1 MKKFNNTVETNLPLR
16 LVAYIRKSSEDNKD
30 GDAKK
35 QLNSLAYQRTF
46 INDTVQREGYT
57 LLRTF
62 EDDKTGYEAF
72 IRPQFEEMLTYL
84 KEHSNEVD
92 GIICTEIS
100 RLARNFGDGGMILW
114 YMQSNIINKI
124 ITLGKTFTNSS
135 TDQMMVAIEFAM
147 SKKSS
152 DDTGLRTIEGMR
164 SKAHTMKHPSRPP
177 VLGYKTIGDVGAKKW
192 VVDPKTAPLVEKVFQ
207 TFSGGD
213 YDFREIAEYASSI
226 GLSSTD
232 RKSRTNKISANTWR
246 NRLIDIKYTGIFEHE
261 EERIAGD
268 YEPIISSEL
277 FYQVQEVING
287 HGHPKIHH
295 MDYAYTGLVNCSLCG
310 SPLSATH
317 KKGNTYYRCGKKKAP
332 CKDIGRITYIN
343 EIDLENDLLTAFENM
358 ELDHEMWLQARKYV
372 SEINQPEKAE
382 LTSQVRVI
390 QGKIDQE
397 DKMQTEIGRKFM
409 TREISKGQH
418 DKLIKDSEEKQL
430 TLRATLLKCENAKKE
445 LDHLMYAILDDI
457 KLITKRLRV
466 AEPANKRAMVEIFC
480 ENMSWKDEKL
490 RWDWKKPYYL
500 LVKQNKN
507 SSVLPD

>member
-1 MKKFNNTVETNLPLR
+1 MR
-16 LVAYIRKSSEDNKD
+16 
-30 GDAKK
+30 
-35 QLNSLAYQRTF
+35 
-46 INDTVQREGYT
+46 
-57 LLRTF
+57 
-62 EDDKTGYEAF
+62 
-72 IRPQFEEMLTYL
+72 
-84 KEHSNEVD
+84 
-92 GIICTEIS
+92 
-100 RLARNFGDGGMILW
+100 
-114 YMQSNIINKI
+114 QS
-124 ITLGKTFTNSS
+124 
-135 TDQMMVAIEFAM
+135 
-147 SKKSS
+147 
-152 DDTGLRTIEGMR
+152 
-164 SKAHTMKHPSRPP
+164 
-177 VLGYKTIGDVGAKKW
+177 
-192 VVDPKTAPLVEKVFQ
+192 
-207 TFSGGD
+207 
-213 YDFREIAEYASSI
+213 
-226 GLSSTD
+226 
-232 RKSRTNKISANTWR
+232 
-246 NRLIDIKYTGIFEHE
+246 
-261 EERIAGD
+261 
-268 YEPIISSEL
+268 
-277 FYQVQEVING
+277 
-287 HGHPKIHH
+287 
-295 MDYAYTGLVNCSLCG
+295 
-310 SPLSATH
+310 LSATH